1 MSLWEIF
8 LLAVA
13 LGTDSFSLCVGLGMG
28 KIKRKEIIAL
38 SLTVLVYHI
47 VMPILG
53 WFAGDLTGRFLGKV
67 ATYIGGA
74 ILIYLGYKMIR
85 HGISQEEE
93 LPHITYNLGG
103 LLLIGLSVS
112 MDALSVG
119 FTLGTVKVN
128 LWFVALIT
136 GIVAGVMTL
145 SGLLLGRRVSKVL
158 GDRAQIVGGLI
169 LLLIAGKLIFR
180 G

>member
-1 MSLWEIF
+1 MSFWEIT

-28 KIKRKEIIAL
+28 RIKRQEIIAL

-53 WFAGDLTGRFLGKV
+53 WYAGDLTGRFLGRV
-67 ATYIGGA
+67 ATYIGAA

-85 HGISQEEE
+85 QGLSPEDK
-93 LPHITYNLGG
+93 LPTINYNLAG
-103 LLLIGLSVS
+103 LLIIGLSVS

-128 LWFVALIT
+128 LWLVALTT
-136 GIVAGVMTL
+136 GIIAGLMTL
-145 SGLLLGRRVSKVL
+145 AGLITGRRVSKVF
-158 GDRAQIVGGLI
+158 GERAQLVGGLI
-169 LLLIAGKLIFR
+169 LLLIAGKLIF
-180 G
+180 